1 MLSRWKRRREIDTQ
15 REEPAAVVTRSSDGP
30 SVEEVYHDAALQF
43 LTVQISTNDVLDS
56 RTFQAFTI
64 GSTVLPLTFA
74 LLNLSTQEVPAIA
87 SWALGVALGFYVLLL
102 AMASRVS
109 FIRALEYRPNIAE
122 LQSHTTRYRSLEL
135 GGRSLEGWVADE
147 YLASIS
153 ENRGVLII
161 KSRWVGALTAMLFS
175 EGICLAVAAL
185 LTLVL

>member
-1 MLSRWKRRREIDTQ
+1 MV
-15 REEPAAVVTRSSDGP
+15 AASDGP

-43 LTVQISTNDVLDS
+43 LTIQISTSDVLDA

-74 LLNLSTQEVPAIA
+74 LLNLSDREVPIVAN
-87 SWALGVALGFYVLLL
+87 WALGVALGCYVLLL
-102 AMASRVS
+102 TMATRVS

-122 LQSHTTRYRSLEL
+122 LQGHTARYRSLEL

-153 ENRGVLII
+153 ENRGVLVT
-161 KSRWVGALTAMLFS
+161 KSRWVGALTAMLFA
-175 EGICLAVAAL
+175 EGLCLAIAAL
-185 LTLVL
+185 LTLLL